1 MNDAA
6 AQELQLV
13 EGELGVGHCAV
24 VRERK
29 WRSPSDAHT
38 IAVIAT
44 RFIDLAQRLL

>member
-6 AQELQLV
+6 AQGLELV
-13 EGELGVGHCAV
+13 KGELDVGHCAV

-44 RFIDLAQRLL
+44 RFIDLAQRVV